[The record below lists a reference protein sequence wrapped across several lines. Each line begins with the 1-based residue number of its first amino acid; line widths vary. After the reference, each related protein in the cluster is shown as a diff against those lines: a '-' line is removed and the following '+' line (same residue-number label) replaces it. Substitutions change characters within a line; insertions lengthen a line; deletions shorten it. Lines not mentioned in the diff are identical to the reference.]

1 MTSVVCYAHGKP
13 GDWEGVCID
22 FDLAVQGRSFVEVQR
37 LLEEAVHEYVAAAQE
52 EAPAIRDRLLAR
64 RAPLSVSMAW
74 TLRVLISS
82 LRHRRDDDDN
92 SASFPVACAA

>member
-1 MTSVVCYAHGKP
+1 MTSVVCYAHGRP

-22 FDLAVQGRSFVEVQR
+22 FDIAVQGRSFAEVQR

-52 EAPAIRDRLLAR
+52 EAPATRRQLLDR
-64 RAPLSVSMAW
+64 RAPWSVSFAW
-74 TLRVLISS
+74 TIRVLISS
-82 LRHRRDDDDN
+82 LRHRRDDDDS

>member
-1 MTSVVCYAHGKP
+1 MTTVVCYAHGKP

-22 FDLAVQGRSFVEVQR
+22 FDLAVQGRSFAEVQK
-37 LLEEAVHEYVAAAQE
+37 LLEVAVTEYVAAAME
-52 EAPAIRDRLLAR
+52 EAPDVRDRLLSR
-64 RAPLSVSMAW
+64 RAPLSVSLNW
-74 TLRVLISS
+74 TLRVLLSS